1 MKLRLFAISM
11 AILMLIAA
19 GCSNSSNE
27 GAEGQEGGDGSEE
40 TLSVKMAVQPW
51 VGNGPF
57 WIAEEMGIDEK
68 HGINLETVSFEQ
80 DSDMNAAFAS
90 DKVDVANLATHTTI
104 RMKANQD
111 LDMKAII
118 FMDESLEADAILAT
132 EDIQSVNDLKGQRI
146 AFEEGATSELL
157 LQQALSEEGM
167 TLEDVETVFM
177 PAHQA
182 GLSMISGDVKTA
194 VTYAPYINEVL
205 DKKKEEGVHLLY
217 TGANSPGLISDIV
230 VAKTSF
236 FEENPEVKEKLRA
249 VWDEALQYWR
259 DNDEEGN
266 EIVAKGSGISA
277 GELPGILSG
286 LKFYN
291 SEEQAEKVSSGELK
305 EAAETIQKLMLEGGS
320 MDKEINVDEI
330 LDME

>member
-1 MKLRLFAISM
+1 MKLRILAFSM
-11 AILMLIAA
+11 AIFMLIAA

-27 GAEGQEGGDGSEE
+27 GAKEKDGGDAKKD
-40 TLSVKMAVQPW
+40 TQTIKMAVQPW

-57 WIAEEMGIDEK
+57 WIAEEKGIDEK
-68 HGINLETVSFEQ
+68 HGIKIETVSFEQ

-90 DKVDVANLATHTTI
+90 DKVDVANLASHTTI

-118 FMDESLEADAILAT
+118 FMDESHDADAILST
-132 EDIQSVNDLKGQRI
+132 KDIQSVKDLKGQKV

-167 TLEDVETVFM
+167 TLDDVETVFM
-177 PAHQA
+177 PAPQA
-182 GLSMISGDVKTA
+182 GLSIISGDVKTA

-205 DKKKEEGVHLLY
+205 NKKKDDGVHLLY
-217 TGANSPGLISDIV
+217 TGDNSPGLISDIV
-230 VAKTSF
+230 VAKTKF
-236 FEENPEVKEKLRA
+236 FEDNPEAKEQLRA

-259 DNDEEGN
+259 DNEEEGN
-266 EIVAKGSGISA
+266 EIVAKGSGITA
-277 GELPGILSG
+277 EELPSILSG
-286 LKFYN
+286 LKYFN

-305 EAAETIQKLMLEGGS
+305 KAAENIQKLMLEAGS
-320 MDKEINVDEI
+320 MKNEVNLDEI
-330 LDME
+330 FDME